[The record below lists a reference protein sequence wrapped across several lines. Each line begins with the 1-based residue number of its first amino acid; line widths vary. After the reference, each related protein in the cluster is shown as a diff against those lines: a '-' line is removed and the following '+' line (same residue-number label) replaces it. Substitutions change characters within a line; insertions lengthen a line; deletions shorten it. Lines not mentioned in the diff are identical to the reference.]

1 MLSSPAPNQL
11 QRFPTRLD
19 VTWDQIEKS
28 QNGAELAAIASKI
41 TAAIKPGV
49 YAINAEVHDPADS
62 PLKDQSLFIVMEL
75 NSDRS
80 AMIRIWPEN
89 KKIDTELPADIRN
102 KTTIFAVHG
111 HRPLTEAFLTFN
123 SSHAEIEA
131 LFAK

>member
-1 MLSSPAPNQL
+1 MLSSPTPNQL

-28 QNGAELAAIASKI
+28 QNVAELTAIASKI

-49 YAINAEVHDPADS
+49 YAINAEVHEPADS
-62 PLKDQSLFIVMEL
+62 PLQGQSLFIVMEL
-75 NSDRS
+75 NSDSS
-80 AMIRIWPEN
+80 AIIRIWPEN
-89 KKIDTELPADIRN
+89 KTIDTELPADIRD

-111 HRPLTEAFLTFN
+111 HRLLTGAYLTFQ
-123 SSHAEIEA
+123 SSHGEIEA